1 MSLYRTQS
9 NMQLNI
15 ASKIMQRI
23 YKKSKSKL
31 PLIVVSYQN
40 LLFLKNLH
48 KSLSI
53 IKEILP
59 KLASEV
65 LLA

>member
-1 MSLYRTQS
+1 
-9 NMQLNI
+9 MQLNI